1 MKDEKHKK
9 GYSTSHMKMTA
20 NNNKKVGS
28 KLAKYG
34 GEVRVREISNG
45 WIVKE
50 EWKEMKSGKKM
61 VKDMDM
67 DMNYGDYT
75 HKSEETYYEKNPFA

>member
-1 MKDEKHKK
+1 MDDGKHKK
-9 GYSTSHMKMTA
+9 GYKMSMA
-20 NNNKKVGS
+20 GNNDKVVGH

-34 GEVRVREISNG
+34 GEIRVRKISNG

-67 DMNYGDYT
+67 EMNYGDYN
-75 HKSEETYYEKNPFA
+75 HKSEETFHEKNPFA